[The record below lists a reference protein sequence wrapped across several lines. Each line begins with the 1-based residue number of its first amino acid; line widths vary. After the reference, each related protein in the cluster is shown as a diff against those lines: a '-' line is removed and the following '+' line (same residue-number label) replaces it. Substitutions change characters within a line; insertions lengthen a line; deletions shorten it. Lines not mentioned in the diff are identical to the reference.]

1 MNCGRVPQ
9 PVFIFSWS
17 GKVGEAKK
25 VEYLVSPVS
34 QSCDKIREKEKHSD
48 KVQLGIRS
56 GN

>member
-1 MNCGRVPQ
+1 MDC
-9 PVFIFSWS
+9 
-17 GKVGEAKK
+17 KVGEAKK

-48 KVQLGIRS
+48 KVQLGIRL